1 MLKRPERFQTSEK
14 TEEPFDRQTIVTIS
28 IAIEAL
34 LLLVTTAWCYFGEID
49 LRALFKFNLGTL
61 LWGISAGLA
70 ISTINMAILYLSQK
84 LAHRFFIFQSMHDL
98 LKHEMIPIFGQL
110 TFADSVLLSLASGFC
125 EEVFFR
131 GVVEASGGIATSSIC
146 FGLAHLPS
154 FYYYPYA
161 IWAFGVGLVMSFLM
175 ASTGSIFAPV
185 AAHALV
191 NLVSINVLR
200 YIKT

>member
-1 MLKRPERFQTSEK
+1 MLKRPERYGQ
-14 TEEPFDRQTIVTIS
+14 TEEEQKPFDRQTIVAIS
-28 IAIEAL
+28 IAIEAVL
-34 LLLVTTAWCYFGEID
+34 LLAATAWCYFGEID
-49 LRALFKFNLGTL
+49 LRGLFKFNLNVL
-61 LWGISAGLA
+61 VWGISAGLA

-84 LAHRFFIFQSMHDL
+84 LASRLFVFQSMHDL

-110 TFADSVLLSLASGFC
+110 TFGDSILLALASGFC

-131 GVVEASGGIATSSIC
+131 GVVEATGGIATSSIC

-161 IWAFGVGLVMSFLM
+161 LWALAVGLVMSFLM
-175 ASTGSIFAPV
+175 VGTGSIFAPV

-191 NLVSINVLR
+191 NLISINVLR

>member
-1 MLKRPERFQTSEK
+1 MLKRPDRYQLG
-14 TEEPFDRQTIVTIS
+14 EEPDKPFDRQTIVAVT

-34 LLLVTTAWCYFGEID
+34 LLLATTAWCYFGQVD
-49 LRALFKFNLGTL
+49 LRPLFKFNLAVL
-61 LWGISAGLA
+61 VWGISAGLA

-84 LAHRFFIFQSMHDL
+84 LANRVFIFQSMYDL

-110 TFADSVLLSLASGFC
+110 TVIDSILLALASGFC

-161 IWAFGVGLVMSFLM
+161 VWALGVGLVMSYLM
-175 ASTGSIFAPV
+175 AGTGSIFAPV
-185 AAHALV
+185 AAHTLI
-191 NLVSINVLR
+191 NLISINVLR

>member
-1 MLKRPERFQTSEK
+1 MLKRPERYQLSDPTEK
-14 TEEPFDRQTIVTIS
+14 PFDRQTIVTIS

-34 LLLVTTAWCYFGEID
+34 LLLATTAWCYFAEID
-49 LRALFKFNLGTL
+49 LRSLFKFNLATL

-84 LAHRFFIFQSMHDL
+84 LANRLFIFQSMHDL
-98 LKHEMIPIFGQL
+98 LKYEMIPLFGQL
-110 TFADSVLLSLASGFC
+110 TVADSILIALASGFC

-131 GVVEASGGIATSSIC
+131 GVVEATGGIATSSIC

-154 FYYYPYA
+154 FYYFPYA
-161 IWAFGVGLVMSFLM
+161 LWAFAVGLVMSFLM
-175 ASTGSIFAPV
+175 AGTGSIFAPV
-185 AAHALV
+185 AAHTIV
-191 NLVSINVLR
+191 NIISINVLR